1 MLENCLC
8 RECSMSTTLL
18 EFLHISLTFNMTE
31 GKSLMVRR
39 IEWHWFIW
47 TLVTLPPLKYIEI
60 YIHFFQYMFLYACWF
75 IDKVTY
81 AYRFPTSISGCIQV
95 KNDQERL
102 GVYKTIERDFKLS
115 VRTYRQKK
123 NGRKVLTR
131 VFDFIQF
138 IRSSGSIK
146 VMLATNPIIVGR
158 FSWYL
163 ALPPREHH

>member
-1 MLENCLC
+1 MPFFKRDQIKTYISVKVKVLENCLC

-81 AYRFPTSISGCIQV
+81 AYRLPISLSACIQV
-95 KNDQERL
+95 KKWTGKGWVFTKRL
-102 GVYKTIERDFKLS
+102 KGISNFVYALIDKKKRSESINPCIWLYPIYQKLRIHQS
-115 VRTYRQKK
+115 
-123 NGRKVLTR
+123 N
-131 VFDFIQF
+131 
-138 IRSSGSIK
+138 
-146 VMLATNPIIVGR
+146 VGD
-158 FSWYL
+158 
-163 ALPPREHH
+163 

>member
-1 MLENCLC
+1 M
-8 RECSMSTTLL
+8 
-18 EFLHISLTFNMTE
+18 
-31 GKSLMVRR
+31 
-39 IEWHWFIW
+39 
-47 TLVTLPPLKYIEI
+47 TLVHLNIGYITPFKI
-60 YIHFFQYMFLYACWF
+60 YWDLHTFFPIYMFLYACWF

-81 AYRFPTSISGCIQV
+81 AYRFPTSLSACIQV
-95 KNDQERL
+95 KKWTGKGLVFTKRL
-102 GVYKTIERDFKLS
+102 KDISNFVYALIE
-115 VRTYRQKK
+115 KK

-138 IRSSGSIK
+138 IRSSGTIK